1 LISTAFDVMEYQI
14 VGAPKWPWPTF
25 FMVEAKGS
33 SEADAKLAA
42 LPWKQREAEQEH
54 MLQGLL
60 AERFKMKAH
69 WETREG
75 DVYNLVV
82 AKGGSRMGAAGS
94 LALSA
99 EEKERFGDHPVPP
112 LSQTGC
118 DAHGCTYVGHGCTVA
133 QIVGILPGELRGQVF
148 DKTGL
153 TGKYDFVLKY
163 MGGKIQDRP
172 ADDMNP
178 TPPMD
183 RALEDQLGLKVE
195 TGKGP
200 VKVLVID
207 HIEKPSEN

>member
-1 LISTAFDVMEYQI
+1 MAQ
-14 VGAPKWPWPTF
+14 
-25 FMVEAKGS
+25 
-33 SEADAKLAA
+33 
-42 LPWKQREAEQEH
+42 
-54 MLQGLL
+54 
-60 AERFKMKAH
+60 
-69 WETREG
+69 
-75 DVYNLVV
+75 LV
-82 AKGGSRMGAAGS
+82 RMIA
-94 LALSA
+94 
-99 EEKERFGDHPVPP
+99 
-112 LSQTGC
+112 
-118 DAHGCTYVGHGCTVA
+118 
-133 QIVGILPGELRGQVF
+133 PGELRGQVF